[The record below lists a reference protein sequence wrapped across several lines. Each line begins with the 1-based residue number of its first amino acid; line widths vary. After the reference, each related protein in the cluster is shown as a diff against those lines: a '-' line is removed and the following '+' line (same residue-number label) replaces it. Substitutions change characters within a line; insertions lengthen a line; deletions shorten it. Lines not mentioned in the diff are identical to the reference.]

1 MDEDL
6 RVWMKSKKPKGGSS
20 GGEDKG
26 RSRDTDRRSSGDNS
40 RGESSGDRRKSDE
53 RGRSR

>member
-1 MDEDL
+1 MDEFL
-6 RVWMKSKKPKGGSS
+6 VWAKSKEPKS
-20 GGEDKG
+20 GGNDKQDKG
-26 RSRDTDRRSSGDNS
+26 RDAGRSSGDNS